1 MLILDLTDD
10 IDSVSEATILANTGL
25 AHDSVAVLFNN
36 KPVIAAIEEEGLSSV
51 RACEMLKTAGPG
63 GQPDKRGNGFLFAM
77 EIPVIGVNAA
87 SLWLLAGC
95 FFCSCASAQAV
106 ALVPV
111 RTQTLAE
118 SAIYPESTAP
128 AVVVSLNDA
137 PIAAQI
143 EALVV
148 DVPVRVGDTVK
159 AGAILVKLACK
170 DFELE
175 QSRLKAERQAI
186 QARLELAQWQLK
198 QAETLSAQQTLP
210 EEQVQEKRSQLAVL
224 RGDLAAHGARIEI
237 TDRQIAHC
245 TVNAPFPGVVTARL
259 IAVGQFA
266 ARGTALVRLLDM
278 TKPEVSAQVSSRET
292 DVLRQAKSLTFE
304 HDGKHYPLSL
314 RAVLPTI
321 HTETGTQEVRLDF
334 IELRSDPGAAGRLIW
349 QEGIPHVPAEY
360 LVQRDGQLGVFI
372 MNEGKAHFHALPGS
386 QSGRPAA
393 ISLPPETQLIVTGQF
408 GLSEGADVKAE
419 PMKGR

>member
-1 MLILDLTDD
+1 MVKI
-10 IDSVSEATILANTGL
+10 TGAGWRSGRL
-25 AHDSVAVLFNN
+25 GNAFVL
-36 KPVIAAIEEEGLSSV
+36 AIEIPFIVKSTDSLTPSI
-51 RACEMLKTAGPG
+51 AG
-63 GQPDKRGNGFLFAM
+63 
-77 EIPVIGVNAA
+77 
-87 SLWLLAGC
+87 WLLAGC
-95 FFCSCASAQAV
+95 FFCFCASTQA
-106 ALVPV
+106 AAPVPV

-118 SAIYPESTAP
+118 SVIYPESAAP
-128 AVVVSLNDA
+128 AIVVSLNDA
-137 PIAAQI
+137 PIAAQLD
-143 EALVV
+143 ALVV
-148 DVPVRVGDTVK
+148 EVPVRVGDTVK
-159 AGAILVKLACK
+159 AGAVLVKLACK

-198 QAETLSAQQTLP
+198 QAETLAAQQTLP

-224 RGDLAAHGARIEI
+224 RSDLAAHGARIEI
-237 TDRQIAHC
+237 TDRQISHC

-266 ARGTALVRLLDM
+266 ARGTALVELLDM
-278 TKPEVSAQVSSRET
+278 TQPEVSAQVSSRET

-334 IELRSDPGAAGRLIW
+334 TELRSDPGAAGRLIW
-349 QEGIPHVPAEY
+349 QAGMPHVPAEY
-360 LVQRDGQLGVFI
+360 LVQRGGQLGVFI
-372 MNEGKAHFHALPGS
+372 IADGKAHFHALPGS
-386 QSGRPAA
+386 QSGRPAM

-408 GLSEGADVKAE
+408 GLSEGTDVKAE
-419 PMKGR
+419 PLQGR

>member
-1 MLILDLTDD
+1 
-10 IDSVSEATILANTGL
+10 
-25 AHDSVAVLFNN
+25 
-36 KPVIAAIEEEGLSSV
+36 
-51 RACEMLKTAGPG
+51 
-63 GQPDKRGNGFLFAM
+63 
-77 EIPVIGVNAA
+77 
-87 SLWLLAGC
+87 
-95 FFCSCASAQAV
+95 
-106 ALVPV
+106 
-111 RTQTLAE
+111 
-118 SAIYPESTAP
+118 
-128 AVVVSLNDA
+128 
-137 PIAAQI
+137 
-143 EALVV
+143 
-148 DVPVRVGDTVK
+148 
-159 AGAILVKLACK
+159 
-170 DFELE
+170 
-175 QSRLKAERQAI
+175 
-186 QARLELAQWQLK
+186 LAQWQLK

-224 RGDLAAHGARIEI
+224 RGDLAAHGASIEI

-245 TVNAPFPGVVTARL
+245 TVSAPFPGVVTARL

-266 ARGTALVRLLDM
+266 SQGTALVRLLDI
-278 TKPEVSAQVSSRET
+278 TRPEVSAQVPSRET
-292 DVLRQAKSLTFE
+292 DALRQAKLLLFD

-321 HTETGTQEVRLDF
+321 HTETGTQEARLDF
-334 IELRSDPGAAGRLIW
+334 TERHSDPGAAGRLIW
-349 QEGIPHVPAEY
+349 QEGVPHVPAEY

>member
-1 MLILDLTDD
+1 MIKITDTVWQSD
-10 IDSVSEATILANTGL
+10 
-25 AHDSVAVLFNN
+25 
-36 KPVIAAIEEEGLSSV
+36 
-51 RACEMLKTAGPG
+51 R
-63 GQPDKRGNGFLFAM
+63 RGNVFLPTREMPA
-77 EIPVIGVNAA
+77 IGVNAA
-87 SLWLLAGC
+87 SLWLLVGW
-95 FFCSCASAQAV
+95 FFCFCASAQA
-106 ALVPV
+106 APVPV

-118 SAIYPESTAP
+118 SAIYPESAAP

-143 EALVV
+143 EALVI

-266 ARGTALVRLLDM
+266 AQGTALVRLLDI
-278 TKPEVSAQVSSRET
+278 TRPEVSAQIPSRET
-292 DVLRQAKSLTFE
+292 DALRRAKRLLFD
-304 HDGKHYPLSL
+304 HDGNHYPLSL
-314 RAVLPTI
+314 RSVLPTI
-321 HTETGTQEVRLDF
+321 HTETGTQEARLDF
-334 IELRSDPGAAGRLIW
+334 TERHSDPGAAGRLIW
-349 QEGIPHVPAEY
+349 QEGVPHVPAEY

-386 QSGRPAA
+386 QSGRPAV
-393 ISLPPETQLIVTGQF
+393 ISLPLETQLIVTGQF

-419 PMKGR
+419 PMKAR

>member
-1 MLILDLTDD
+1 M
-10 IDSVSEATILANTGL
+10 V
-25 AHDSVAVLFNN
+25 
-36 KPVIAAIEEEGLSSV
+36 KIAD
-51 RACEMLKTAGPG
+51 AGG
-63 GQPDKRGNGFLFAM
+63 HFDRLGNAFLPTM
-77 EIPVIGVNAA
+77 EIPFFYTNATRLTPTIGA
-87 SLWLLAGC
+87 WLLACWILG
-95 FFCSCASAQAV
+95 FCTSALAAAPV
-106 ALVPV
+106 SV
-111 RTQTLAE
+111 RTQTMAE
-118 SAIYPESTAP
+118 LAIYPESAAP

-137 PIAAQI
+137 PISAQVD
-143 EALVV
+143 ALVV

-159 AGAILVKLACK
+159 AGAMLVKLACR

-198 QAETLSAQQTLP
+198 QAETLAAQQTLP

-224 RGDLAAHGARIEI
+224 RGELAAHGARIEI

-266 ARGTALVRLLDM
+266 SQGTALVRLLDI
-278 TKPEVSAQVSSRET
+278 TRPEVSAQVPSREVG
-292 DVLRQAKSLTFE
+292 VLSQAKSLTFE
-304 HDGKHYPLSL
+304 HDGKRYPLNL

-334 IELRSDPGAAGRLIW
+334 AGLRSDPGAAGRLIW
-349 QEGIPHVPAEY
+349 QDGEPHVPAEY
-360 LVQRDGQLGVFI
+360 LVQRGGQLGVFI
-372 MNEGKAHFHALPGS
+372 VADGKAHFHALPGS

-393 ISLPPETQLIVTGQF
+393 ISLPPETPLIVTGQF
-408 GLSEGADVKAE
+408 GLSDGTDVKAE
-419 PMKGR
+419 PLKGR

>member
-1 MLILDLTDD
+1 MTL
-10 IDSVSEATILANTGL
+10 
-25 AHDSVAVLFNN
+25 
-36 KPVIAAIEEEGLSSV
+36 
-51 RACEMLKTAGPG
+51 
-63 GQPDKRGNGFLFAM
+63 
-77 EIPVIGVNAA
+77 EIPFIATNAA
-87 SLWLLAGC
+87 RLTLPIVAFWFLGFCDAVQAGAPV
-95 FFCSCASAQAV
+95 S
-106 ALVPV
+106 V
-111 RTQTLAE
+111 RTQTMAE
-118 SAIYPESTAP
+118 VAIYPESAAP

-137 PIAAQI
+137 PISAQVD
-143 EALVV
+143 ALVV

-159 AGAILVKLACK
+159 AGAMLVKLACR

-198 QAETLSAQQTLP
+198 QAETLAAQQTLP

-224 RGDLAAHGARIEI
+224 RGELAAHGARIEI

-266 ARGTALVRLLDM
+266 SQGTALVRLLDI
-278 TKPEVSAQVSSRET
+278 TRPEVSAQVPSRE
-292 DVLRQAKSLTFE
+292 VGALSQAKSLTFE
-304 HDGKHYPLSL
+304 HDGQRYPLNL
-314 RAVLPTI
+314 RAVLPAI

-334 IELRSDPGAAGRLIW
+334 AGLSSEPGAAGRLIW
-349 QEGIPHVPAEY
+349 QNGEPHVPAEY
-360 LVQRDGQLGVFI
+360 LVQRGGQLGVFI
-372 MNEGKAHFHALPGS
+372 IADGKAHFHVLPGS

-408 GLSEGADVKAE
+408 GLSEGMDVKAE
-419 PMKGR
+419 PLKGH

>member
-1 MLILDLTDD
+1 MVKKARGID
-10 IDSVSEATILANTGL
+10 IPF
-25 AHDSVAVLFNN
+25 VAGN
-36 KPVIAAIEEEGLSSV
+36 
-51 RACEMLKTAGPG
+51 TAG
-63 GQPDKRGNGFLFAM
+63 L
-77 EIPVIGVNAA
+77 IPSIAGR
-87 SLWLLAGC
+87 LLACWFLG
-95 FFCSCASAQAV
+95 FCVSAQA
-106 ALVPV
+106 AAPVPV

-118 SAIYPESTAP
+118 SAIYPESAAP

-137 PIAAQI
+137 PIAAQLD
-143 EALVV
+143 ALVV

-159 AGAILVKLACK
+159 AGAILVTLACK

-175 QSRLKAERQAI
+175 QARLKAERQAI

-198 QAETLSAQQTLP
+198 QAEILAAQQTLP

-245 TVNAPFPGVVTARL
+245 TVKAPFPGVVTARL

-266 ARGTALVRLLDM
+266 AQGTALVRLLDM
-278 TKPEVSAQVSSRET
+278 TRPEVSAQVPSRET
-292 DVLRQAKSLTFE
+292 DALRQAKALAFE
-304 HDGKHYPLSL
+304 HDGKHYPLNL
-314 RAVLPTI
+314 RAILPTI

-334 IELRSDPGAAGRLIW
+334 TELRGDPGAAGRLIW
-349 QEGIPHVPAEY
+349 RDGVQHVPAEY
-360 LVQRDGQLGVFI
+360 LVQRGGRLGVFI
-372 MNEGKAHFHALPGS
+372 MEGGKAHFHALPDS

-408 GLSEGADVKAE
+408 GLSEGTDVKVE
-419 PMKGR
+419 PLQGR

>member
-1 MLILDLTDD
+1 MLKIANIRGRSDRHRNAFLP
-10 IDSVSEATILANTGL
+10 ILAIPFIGTNTVRL
-25 AHDSVAVLFNN
+25 TPS
-36 KPVIAAIEEEGLSSV
+36 IAG
-51 RACEMLKTAGPG
+51 
-63 GQPDKRGNGFLFAM
+63 
-77 EIPVIGVNAA
+77 
-87 SLWLLAGC
+87 WLLAC
-95 FFCSCASAQAV
+95 CLLSFCTSALAV
-106 ALVPV
+106 TPVPV

-118 SAIYPESTAP
+118 LAIYPESASP

-143 EALVV
+143 DALVV

-198 QAETLSAQQTLP
+198 QAETLAAQQTLP

-237 TDRQIAHC
+237 TDRQIVHC

-266 ARGTALVRLLDM
+266 SRGTALVRLLDI
-278 TKPEVSAQVSSRET
+278 TRPEVSAQVSSRET
-292 DVLRQAKSLTFE
+292 EALRQAKLLLFE
-304 HDGKHYPLSL
+304 HDGKQYPLIL

-321 HTETGTQEVRLDF
+321 HTETGTQNVRLDF
-334 IELRSDPGAAGRLIW
+334 TGLRSDPGAAGRLIW
-349 QEGIPHVPAEY
+349 QNGVRHVPAEY

-372 MNEGKAHFHALPGS
+372 VADGKAHLHALPGS
-386 QSGRPAA
+386 QSGQPAP
-393 ISLPPETQLIVTGQF
+393 ISLPPETQIIVTGQF
-408 GLSEGADVKAE
+408 GLNEGMAVKAE
-419 PMKGR
+419 FLKGR

>member
-10 IDSVSEATILANTGL
+10 IDSVSEATILANAGL

-106 ALVPV
+106 APVPV

-118 SAIYPESTAP
+118 SAIYPESAAP

-186 QARLELAQWQLK
+186 QARLNCAAKCRRPMQRSFPRKPRSTGFGATPARSLVA
-198 QAETLSAQQTLP
+198 SALCWC
-210 EEQVQEKRSQLAVL
+210 R
-224 RGDLAAHGARIEI
+224 AA
-237 TDRQIAHC
+237 
-245 TVNAPFPGVVTARL
+245 
-259 IAVGQFA
+259 
-266 ARGTALVRLLDM
+266 
-278 TKPEVSAQVSSRET
+278 
-292 DVLRQAKSLTFE
+292 
-304 HDGKHYPLSL
+304 
-314 RAVLPTI
+314 
-321 HTETGTQEVRLDF
+321 
-334 IELRSDPGAAGRLIW
+334 
-349 QEGIPHVPAEY
+349 
-360 LVQRDGQLGVFI
+360 
-372 MNEGKAHFHALPGS
+372 ALPNGYAHKKTTP
-386 QSGRPAA
+386 GPA
-393 ISLPPETQLIVTGQF
+393 TTTC
-408 GLSEGADVKAE
+408 
-419 PMKGR
+419 

>member
-1 MLILDLTDD
+1 M
-10 IDSVSEATILANTGL
+10 
-25 AHDSVAVLFNN
+25 
-36 KPVIAAIEEEGLSSV
+36 
-51 RACEMLKTAGPG
+51 
-63 GQPDKRGNGFLFAM
+63 
-77 EIPVIGVNAA
+77 
-87 SLWLLAGC
+87 
-95 FFCSCASAQAV
+95 
-106 ALVPV
+106 
-111 RTQTLAE
+111 AE
-118 SAIYPESTAP
+118 LAIYPESAAP

-137 PIAAQI
+137 PISAQVD
-143 EALVV
+143 ALVV

-159 AGAILVKLACK
+159 AGAMLVKLACR

-198 QAETLSAQQTLP
+198 QAETLAAQQTLP

-224 RGDLAAHGARIEI
+224 RGELAAHGARIEI

-266 ARGTALVRLLDM
+266 SQGTALVRLLDI
-278 TKPEVSAQVSSRET
+278 TRPEVSAQVPSREVG
-292 DVLRQAKSLTFE
+292 VLSQAKSLTFE
-304 HDGKHYPLSL
+304 HDGKRYPLNL

-334 IELRSDPGAAGRLIW
+334 AGLRSDPGAAGRLIW
-349 QEGIPHVPAEY
+349 QDGEPHVPAEY
-360 LVQRDGQLGVFI
+360 LVQRGGQLGVFI
-372 MNEGKAHFHALPGS
+372 VADGKAHFHALPGS

-393 ISLPPETQLIVTGQF
+393 ISLPPETPLIVTGQF
-408 GLSEGADVKAE
+408 GLSDGTDVKAE
-419 PMKGR
+419 PLKGR

>member
-1 MLILDLTDD
+1 MLILDLTDG
-10 IDSVSEATILANTGL
+10 IDSVIEATMLANTGL
-25 AHDSVAVLFNN
+25 AHDSLAVLFNN
-36 KPVIAAIEEEGLSSV
+36 KPVIAAIEEKGLSSI
-51 RACEMLKTAGPG
+51 RACEMPKTAGPG
-63 GQPDKRGNGFLFAM
+63 WQSDRRGNVFLPTREMPA
-77 EIPVIGVNAA
+77 IGVNAA
-87 SLWLLAGC
+87 SLWLLVGC
-95 FFCSCASAQAV
+95 FFCFCASAQA
-106 ALVPV
+106 APVPV

-118 SAIYPESTAP
+118 SAIYPESAAP

-143 EALVV
+143 EALVI

-266 ARGTALVRLLDM
+266 AQGTALVRLLDI
-278 TKPEVSAQVSSRET
+278 TRPEVSAQIPSRET
-292 DVLRQAKSLTFE
+292 DALRRAKRLLFD
-304 HDGKHYPLSL
+304 HDGNHYPLSL
-314 RAVLPTI
+314 RSVLPTI
-321 HTETGTQEVRLDF
+321 HTETGTQEARLDF
-334 IELRSDPGAAGRLIW
+334 TERHSDPGAAGRLIW
-349 QEGIPHVPAEY
+349 QEGVPHVPAEY

-386 QSGRPAA
+386 QSGRPAV
-393 ISLPPETQLIVTGQF
+393 ISLPLETQLIVTGQF

-419 PMKGR
+419 PMKAR